1 MAQITNEQRQW
12 HLVDANDAILG
23 RISTQIAVLLRGKNK
38 TSFAKNLDC
47 GDYVVVVNCEKVK
60 LTGRKEEQKRYY
72 KHTGYIGNLKTKT
85 VPELREKTP
94 DKIIYNAVYG
104 MLPGNKLRDEFLS
117 RLKIYSGNKHP
128 HQNVKFVETSP
139 KN

>member
-1 MAQITNEQRQW
+1 MAQITNEQRKW
-12 HLVDANDAILG
+12 HLIDASEAILG
-23 RISTQIAVLLRGKNK
+23 RTATQIADLLRGKKK
-38 TSFAKNLDC
+38 TSFAMNLDC
-47 GDYVVVVNCEKVK
+47 GDYVVVINAEKVK
-60 LTGRKEEQKRYY
+60 LTGKKEEQKRYY

-117 RLKIYSGNKHP
+117 RLKIYKGSKHP
-128 HQNVKFVETSP
+128 HQNVKFTNRTDS
-139 KN
+139 